1 MKVFLLLVLF
11 NIHTGIQ
18 QPAIMVD
25 DPKNPFDTPQ
35 ECFSAAIER
44 GISTPDKDGNIKLY
58 VCGIPDEDKPKQ
70 II

>member
-1 MKVFLLLVLF
+1 
-11 NIHTGIQ
+11 
-18 QPAIMVD
+18 MVD